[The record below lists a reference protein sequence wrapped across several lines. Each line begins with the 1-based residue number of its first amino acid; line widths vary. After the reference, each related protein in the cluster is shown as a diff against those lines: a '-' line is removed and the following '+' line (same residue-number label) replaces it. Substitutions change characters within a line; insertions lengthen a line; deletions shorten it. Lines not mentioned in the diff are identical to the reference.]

1 MSRIGS
7 RLGTYKR
14 DGKTALVSFIT
25 AGDPSTETTV
35 PALHALVK
43 GGVDILELGVPFSD
57 PEAEGPTIQKSSER
71 ALANG
76 VNLSTVFEIVQDFRQ
91 SDATTP
97 VLLMGYFNSLLRQ
110 GPEHFA
116 NAAVE
121 AGVDGVIIV
130 NLPPEEALDIQT
142 VFAPVDLDLVFLI
155 APTTTEARAR
165 SIVSVAG
172 GFIYYVSLKGV
183 TGAQHLEVETIRK
196 EVLRVRSYTSLP
208 VMVGFGV
215 KDSQDARR
223 IATYADGV
231 VVGSALVRTMET
243 LRGSERKIP
252 DALEAQVK
260 EFRDAMD
267 ESDQEARQ

>member
-7 RLGTYKR
+7 RLGTYRR

-76 VNLSTVFEIVQDFRQ
+76 VNLVTVFEIVQDFRQ
-91 SDATTP
+91 SNATTP

-110 GPEHFA
+110 GAEHFA
-116 NAAVE
+116 NAAVK
-121 AGVDGVIIV
+121 AGADGVIIV

-142 VFAPVDLDLVFLI
+142 VFASVDLDLVFLI

-183 TGAQHLEVETIRK
+183 TGAQHLEIETVRK
-196 EVLRVRSYTSLP
+196 EVLRVQSYTPLP

-215 KDSQDARR
+215 KDPQDARR

-231 VVGSALVRTMET
+231 VVGSALVRTMEA
-243 LRGSERKIP
+243 LQSSERQIP
-252 DALEAQVK
+252 GALEAQVR
-260 EFRDAMD
+260 ELRDAMD
-267 ESDQEARQ
+267 ESDRDERE